1 MKQFVPEWLFGM
13 QLLSRLV
20 IMLFCVVAGPALS
33 LVAHFGLAAF
43 GVQISPPTVVI
54 TQLFSVIVCRANPI
68 GGLRRL
74 LRLPVPCLSAG
85 IVELNPTRTSKIL

>member
-54 TQLFSVIVCRANPI
+54 TQLFSVIVVGPILLAGYADYCGYRSRASQPESSN
-68 GGLRRL
+68 
-74 LRLPVPCLSAG
+74 
-85 IVELNPTRTSKIL
+85 

>member
-33 LVAHFGLAAF
+33 LVAHFGLVAF
-43 GVQISPPTVVI
+43 GVQVSPPTVVI
-54 TQLFSVIVCRANPI
+54 TQLVSVIVVGPILLAGYADYCGYRSRASQPESSN
-68 GGLRRL
+68 
-74 LRLPVPCLSAG
+74 
-85 IVELNPTRTSKIL
+85 